1 MLNRKGVAD
10 LYTKQ
15 RYLAASART
24 VGLII
29 LFSILLA
36 VSGCASNSVGAPVT
50 QRNKNLNQ
58 HTRSYVVKKGDTL
71 FSIAWQTRH
80 DFKKLAKINGIRSPY
95 TIYPGQKISFLSKGT
110 VAKKSYSRPKTK
122 PVVTKK
128 SQLKNHKKQ
137 RVEKNLKKILKVRWQ
152 WPLRGS
158 LERKFSSKEG
168 RDGIDIT
175 ARKSVI
181 VKAAADGKVVYS
193 GSGLIGYGNLL
204 IIKHNEEFLSAYG
217 FNRRLLAKEGAFV
230 KAGDQVAEAGLVNGR
245 RKLHFEIRRKGKPV
259 NPLRYLPR

>member
-1 MLNRKGVAD
+1 
-10 LYTKQ
+10 
-15 RYLAASART
+15 
-24 VGLII
+24 
-29 LFSILLA
+29 
-36 VSGCASNSVGAPVT
+36 VGAPVT
-50 QRNKNLNQ
+50 QRSKNLNQ
-58 HTRSYVVKKGDTL
+58 YTRSYVVKKGDTL

-80 DFKKLAKINGIRSPY
+80 DLKKLAKRNGIRPPY
-95 TIYPGQKISFLSKGT
+95 TIYPGQKLLFLTKKTIEKKSYSQSKERL
-110 VAKKSYSRPKTK
+110 VIAKKSY
-122 PVVTKK
+122 TKK
-128 SQLKNHKKQ
+128 HKKQ
-137 RVEKNLKKILKVRWQ
+137 KVEKNLKKVLKVRWQ

-168 RDGIDIT
+168 RDGIDIS

-230 KAGDQVAEAGLVNGR
+230 KAGDKVAEAGLVNGR

>member
-1 MLNRKGVAD
+1 MPVRIFWL
-10 LYTKQ
+10 L
-15 RYLAASART
+15 S
-24 VGLII
+24 
-29 LFSILLA
+29 LFSLLLA
-36 VSGCASNSVGAPVT
+36 ISGCASNPVGAPVT
-50 QRNKNLNQ
+50 QRSKNLNQ
-58 HTRSYVVKKGDTL
+58 HTRSYRVQKGDTL
-71 FSIAWQTRH
+71 FSIAWQTRY
-80 DFKKLAKINGIRSPY
+80 DLKKLAARNGIRSPY
-95 TIYPGQKISFLSKGT
+95 TIYPGQKILFGSN
-110 VAKKSYSRPKTK
+110 AKTEKRRVSQSQKR

-128 SQLKNHKKQ
+128 TYIKVNKKQ
-137 RVEKNLKKILKVRWQ
+137 KVEKNLKKILKVRWQ

-204 IIKHNEEFLSAYG
+204 IIKHNDDFLSAYG

-230 KAGDQVAEAGLVNGR
+230 KAGDKVAEAGLVDGR